1 MEELRITVH
10 KEQELFTIPPHE
22 DERILRVVTY
32 SQLWPPPAKKELPF
46 VSRPKIPFRSLPE
59 LNAWANSQVLKDP
72 FIQLPFEILG
82 GETPPYVEL
91 VFVQRWQFDNKHY
104 ARTYWLG
111 TVERA
116 AIKSSNLLTIDE
128 ITRLRITP
136 PQKEEEEHSVEA
148 APTPID
154 DIIDYQSMHKG
165 QPSKFIYIFH
175 RMRED
180 ELNRWCQLL
189 SYSIKLNERI
199 MAVFPDENDPHLEE
213 KDAQQDSVL
222 LYLWLYQLA
231 NDPDESLFDSFEDT
245 QSDRT
250 RTLLETIGTDL
261 DELFLTAR
269 FNRLELRHSELQQHE
284 SFVDYFVHVHSTGM
298 RSFYDELR
306 TKIRAPPPLR
316 VNGRVLSTMEE
327 QV

>member
-1 MEELRITVH
+1 M
-10 KEQELFTIPPHE
+10 
-22 DERILRVVTY
+22 
-32 SQLWPPPAKKELPF
+32 
-46 VSRPKIPFRSLPE
+46 
-59 LNAWANSQVLKDP
+59 
-72 FIQLPFEILG
+72 
-82 GETPPYVEL
+82 
-91 VFVQRWQFDNKHY
+91 
-104 ARTYWLG
+104 
-111 TVERA
+111 
-116 AIKSSNLLTIDE
+116 
-128 ITRLRITP
+128 
-136 PQKEEEEHSVEA
+136 
-148 APTPID
+148 
-154 DIIDYQSMHKG
+154 
-165 QPSKFIYIFH
+165 
-175 RMRED
+175 
-180 ELNRWCQLL
+180 
-189 SYSIKLNERI
+189 
-199 MAVFPDENDPHLEE
+199 
-213 KDAQQDSVL
+213 L